1 MATKSPAKLKA
12 EMLFNSDLT
21 RLVDAMKGVAAAQY
35 FTMEHR
41 KSNLARSSQALEELF
56 DVYDF
61 RRSFHPF
68 VRLASEKKYIV
79 LVTTDSGFMGGLNM
93 KVLNAGL
100 RLETSGSRFLVIGER
115 GVNSIKEFGKQVDTL
130 PGINPD
136 DSRFELQD
144 QLIAQ
149 MIQAVAREGFGQVI
163 LVAPRALS
171 FTVQRVE
178 SWNLIPCPIFFKN
191 KPEFVPTKKM
201 QQNSVILESS
211 EGGIIEKLAVLWL
224 RKRLTEI
231 FEDAKLAEFG
241 ARTMHLEESF
251 QTLTKIDKQLKLQF
265 FKARREKID
274 QSLRESFTSQLMC
287 EK

>member
-1 MATKSPAKLKA
+1 MATKSPAKLKT

-41 KSNLARSSQALEELF
+41 KSHLEKTTKALEELF
-56 DVYDF
+56 EVYDF
-61 RRSFHPF
+61 RRSPHPF
-68 VRLASEKKYIV
+68 VRRFNEKRLIV
-79 LVTTDSGFMGGLNM
+79 LITTDSGFLGGLNM
-93 KVLNAGL
+93 KVINAGL
-100 RLETSGSRFLVIGER
+100 RLETPDARFLVLGER
-115 GVNSIKEFGKQVDTL
+115 GVNSIKEFGKQADAL

-136 DSRFELQD
+136 DSRFALAD
-144 QLIAQ
+144 QLIGK
-149 MIQAVAREGFGQVI
+149 IIEAVKEGFGQVI

-178 SWNLIPCPIFFKN
+178 SLNLIPCPIFFKN
-191 KPEFVPTKKM
+191 KPEGVPTRKE
-201 QQNSVILESS
+201 QARAVILEST
-211 EGGIIEKLAVLWL
+211 EGSVIEELTVLWL
-224 RKRLTEI
+224 RKRLNDI

-274 QSLRESFTSQLMC
+274 QSLRESFTAQLMC
-287 EK
+287 E